1 MNFRKFVGISMI
13 LSVLL
18 AGAFLVAGSS
28 RLGVETLSRQQAMAY
43 ALAPAGAAGQ
53 GGEVGCRTSSSASG
67 RAA

>member
-43 ALAPAGAAGQ
+43 ALAPAGAADQ
-53 GGEVGCRTSSSASG
+53 KSVV
-67 RAA
+67 